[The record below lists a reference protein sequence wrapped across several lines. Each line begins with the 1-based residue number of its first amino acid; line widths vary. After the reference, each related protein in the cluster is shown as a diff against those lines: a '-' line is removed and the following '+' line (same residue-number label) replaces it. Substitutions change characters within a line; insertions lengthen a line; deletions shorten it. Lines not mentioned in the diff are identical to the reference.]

1 MGDIVSEYLLSHTL
15 EEVIED
21 WNTTRRLSSRD
32 NYDGWINYVI
42 YSRNE
47 DPMSEIIWMTASK
60 YIINDEDFRQRL
72 LNGDEEC
79 FSNLKDKIFNEIL
92 NDSEYLNKLYKTGKK
107 KEKQEQFKQDRS
119 KYYL

>member
-1 MGDIVSEYLLSHTL
+1 MSDIVSEYLLSHTL
-15 EEVIED
+15 EEVTED
-21 WNTTRRLSSRD
+21 WNTARRLSSRD

-60 YIINDEDFRQRL
+60 YIIKDEEFRQRL

-79 FSNLKDKIFNEIL
+79 FSKLKDKIFNEIL